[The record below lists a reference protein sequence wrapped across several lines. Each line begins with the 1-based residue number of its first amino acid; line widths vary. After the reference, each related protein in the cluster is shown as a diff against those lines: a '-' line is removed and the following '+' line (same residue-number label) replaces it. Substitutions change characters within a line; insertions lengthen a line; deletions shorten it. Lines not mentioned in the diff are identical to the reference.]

1 MTRIPKFLQIQ
12 DGRTVGTRPKLDI
25 DDITENGTALD
36 VVRKRP
42 LYRTKLIKKLRRQIA
57 ELEELKAF
65 VDSKGD
71 RNLSKEEL
79 ENIFKD

>member
-1 MTRIPKFLQIQ
+1 MNKVPKFLQIK
-12 DGRTVGTRPKLDI
+12 DGQTVGTRPKLDI

-42 LYRTKLIKKLRRQIA
+42 LYRTKLIKKLRRQVA

-65 VDSKGD
+65 AESKGSE
-71 RNLSKEEL
+71 NISKEEL

>member
-1 MTRIPKFLQIQ
+1 MTRIPKFLQIK
-12 DGRTVGTRPKLDI
+12 DGQTVGTRPKLDI
-25 DDITENGTALD
+25 DDITENATALD
-36 VVRKRP
+36 MVRKRP

-79 ENIFKD
+79 KNIFKD